1 MAETRKANQVRN
13 ATQAVGTALVASSES
28 RAPPSSDNHDTRSAS
43 GRYEARSDSNRDQ
56 NPRGGGRSRGRGRGR
71 GGLAGRGRGN
81 SSQQSTGQVG
91 SNRQIGVDCG
101 DTFSPVV
108 KQATIR
114 TVLSLALSQSWKIH
128 QLDVTNAFLHGNLHE
143 TVYMYQP
150 MGFRHQQF
158 PDHVCLLK
166 KSLYGLKRAPRA
178 WYQRFTD
185 FVISIG
191 FRQSR
196 CDHSLFVYHHG
207 TDVAYLLI
215 YVDDIIL
222 TTSTDY
228 LRDHLMRRLGD
239 EFAMKDLGPFS
250 HFLGVQVTRTTN
262 CMFLSQQQYTNDII
276 ERAGMTS
283 CNPVATP
290 VDCNPK
296 LSATSSPEFDNP
308 TQYRSLAGALQYL
321 TFTRPD
327 ISYAVQ
333 QVCMYMHS
341 SRVDQWNALKRIIR
355 YLKGTT
361 SFGLT
366 LGSVGDFSLRAYTD
380 ADWVGCPDT
389 RRSTSGYCVYLG
401 SNLLSWS
408 SKRKAVV
415 SRSSAEAEY
424 RGVANVVAELS

>member
-1 MAETRKANQVRN
+1 
-13 ATQAVGTALVASSES
+13 
-28 RAPPSSDNHDTRSAS
+28 
-43 GRYEARSDSNRDQ
+43 
-56 NPRGGGRSRGRGRGR
+56 
-71 GGLAGRGRGN
+71 
-81 SSQQSTGQVG
+81 
-91 SNRQIGVDCG
+91 
-101 DTFSPVV
+101 
-108 KQATIR
+108 
-114 TVLSLALSQSWKIH
+114 
-128 QLDVTNAFLHGNLHE
+128 
-143 TVYMYQP
+143 
-150 MGFRHQQF
+150 MGFRHQHF
-158 PDHVCLLK
+158 PDYVCRLN
-166 KSLYGLKRAPRA
+166 KSLYGLKQAPRA

-185 FVISIG
+185 FVLSIG

-207 TDVAYLLI
+207 TTVAYLLI

-222 TTSTDY
+222 TTSTDQ

-250 HFLGVQVTRTTN
+250 HFLGVQVTRKANT
-262 CMFLSQQQYTNDII
+262 MFLSQHQYATDII
-276 ERAGMTS
+276 ERAGMSS

-341 SRVDQWNALKRIIR
+341 PRINHWNALKRIIR

-380 ADWVGCPDT
+380 ADSAGCPDT
-389 RRSTSGYCVYLG
+389 RRFTSGYCVYLG

-408 SKRKAVV
+408 SKRQAVV
-415 SRSSAEAEY
+415 SRSSTETEY
-424 RGVANVVAELS
+424 RGVANVVAELSWLRNLLLDLHKPMRKASIVFCDNISAVYLSGNPVQHQRTKHIELDIHFVRELVQRGQVRVLHVPSRFQIADIFTKGLPRILFDDFRSSLSIRPSLASTAGV